1 MKERNFF
8 IAKYK
13 KRADGRYQ
21 ANISTGYD
29 SFGKLIRKTVYAKS
43 IRELD
48 EKIFKLKQETA
59 TGIKTSDMTL
69 YDYSVSWFKTYKAM
83 KSINTRTMYDNIIE
97 KHIKN
102 SIGYIPIGA
111 VTKSDIQ
118 NMITE
123 RSGKRETCNKIL
135 LTLRQIL
142 TLKTKL
148 LS

>member
-1 MKERNFF
+1 
-8 IAKYK
+8 
-13 KRADGRYQ
+13 
-21 ANISTGYD
+21 
-29 SFGKLIRKTVYAKS
+29 
-43 IRELD
+43 
-48 EKIFKLKQETA
+48 
-59 TGIKTSDMTL
+59 
-69 YDYSVSWFKTYKAM
+69 M